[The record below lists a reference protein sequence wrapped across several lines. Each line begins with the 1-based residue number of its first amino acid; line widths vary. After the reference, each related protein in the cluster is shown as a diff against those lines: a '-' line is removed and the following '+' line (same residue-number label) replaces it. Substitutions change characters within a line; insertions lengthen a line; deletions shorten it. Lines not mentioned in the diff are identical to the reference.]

1 MGKKLVV
8 ITGASSG
15 IGRETTIFL
24 AKRGYHV
31 IACVRR
37 SKDGERLR
45 LECPDNM
52 HYRIVDVNHAEQVE
66 ELREYVSQFFN
77 SRSDVSFFALV
88 NNAGV
93 SPVAP
98 IELVS
103 MEELDF
109 IFRTNV
115 YGTVRMIQ
123 AMLPFLKCTT
133 GRIVNISSGSG
144 VMAIPL
150 SGAYSMSKF
159 AVEALS
165 DVLRVELRQFNIHVA
180 VVEPGLIR
188 TPIHEKN
195 ALSMEHL
202 LKELTAP
209 QRDAYARQLR
219 HYVDNQGRAAASA
232 TPPIEVSKVIATA
245 LESRRP
251 RSRYGAGRDAK
262 ALRWIHWLLSDRLR
276 DLIVSRIG
284 GW

>member
-15 IGRETTIFL
+15 IGRETALFL
-24 AKRGYHV
+24 ARRGYQV
-31 IACVRR
+31 IACVRKAR
-37 SKDGERLR
+37 DGERLR
-45 LECPDNM
+45 LECPDNLQD
-52 HYRIVDVNHAEQVE
+52 RIVDVNSPEQVA
-66 ELREYVSQFFN
+66 ELQEFVGEFFT
-77 SRSDVSFFALV
+77 SCSDVSFFALV

-98 IELVS
+98 IELLS

-109 IFRTNV
+109 IFQTNV
-115 YGTVRMIQ
+115 YGCVRMIQ

-150 SGAYSMSKF
+150 AGAYSMSKF

-165 DVLRVELRQFNIHVA
+165 DVLRVELRQFNIAVV

-195 ALSMEHL
+195 TLSMEHL
-202 LKELTAP
+202 LEGLTAA
-209 QRDAYARQLR
+209 QRDAYERQLR
-219 HYVDNQGRAAASA
+219 HFVEAQGRSAASA
-232 TPPIEVSKVIATA
+232 TPPVVVSRVIASA
-245 LESRRP
+245 LAARRP
-251 RSRYGAGRDAK
+251 KARYGAGRDAK
-262 ALRWIHWLLSDRLR
+262 LLRRIHWLLGDRLR
-276 DLIVSRIG
+276 DLIVTRLG